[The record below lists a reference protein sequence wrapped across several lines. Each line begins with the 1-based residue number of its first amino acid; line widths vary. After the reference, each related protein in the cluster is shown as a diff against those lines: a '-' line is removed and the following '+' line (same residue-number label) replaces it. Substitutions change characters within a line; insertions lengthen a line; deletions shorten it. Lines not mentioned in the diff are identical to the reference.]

1 VAAAVSEAVVTSLKE
16 GKPDL
21 DEYVLSC
28 IRDVM
33 IAPHKHKHRK
43 LRKTHATL
51 QPSARQYLSPSYIL
65 SLPLSYYSLFI
76 VIRRIN
82 TIIETYSMY

>member
-1 VAAAVSEAVVTSLKE
+1 VAAVSEAVVTSLKE

-65 SLPLSYYSLFI
+65 SLSLSLIIFI